1 MTNENIN
8 TKHHCPPPSGG
19 VRGGFE
25 MIKVNINRMGYFS
38 PPFGELQGPAFSFQL
53 NANEHL
59 AIIGSS
65 GSGKTTLAKALSGKI
80 FFGGTIEF
88 GFEKPTINFIE
99 QHYHFK
105 NRSNTHDF
113 YYQQRYNSFDSNDA
127 LSVIEELQT
136 VSDDEQKINS
146 LLQRLHLSHKA
157 QSPLLHLS
165 SGEHKRFQLIKA
177 LLVPSQILILDEPF
191 VGLDISS
198 RKQLHNILNEIAA
211 KGTQI
216 ILITDAGEIPSC
228 ITHIA
233 HLEKGR
239 LKNFSEKSSFDF
251 SEIIT
256 QKAFYNINPNN
267 LPIAKSKADRCSP
280 SSGGVRGGW
289 GSVVKMINVSV
300 QYGDKKILH
309 NINWTIQ
316 RGEKWLLK
324 GHNGAG
330 KSTLLSLIYGDNP
343 QAYANEIYLFDK
355 RRGSGESIWDIKQ
368 KIGYVSPELQW
379 YFDTSIT
386 VFDAVAS
393 GFFDTIGLYKKLTHQ
408 QHELIEQWLE
418 FFQLSHA
425 QHKPVSTISTS
436 EQRLTLLLRALVKNP
451 PLLLL
456 DEPCQGLDE
465 NQTTQFV
472 ELVDVLCEQ
481 LSKTLIYISHYDH
494 EIPSCI
500 DKVLELNKGEQ
511 KIYSIKKSNFCSSIK
526 FLNNQNTPL

>member
-1 MTNENIN
+1 MSNASIIVKNLCVKQQGN
-8 TKHHCPPPSGG
+8 TMLDAVS
-19 VRGGFE
+19 FE
-25 MIKVNINRMGYFS
+25 LHSNG
-38 PPFGELQGPAFSFQL
+38 
-53 NANEHL
+53 HL

-80 FFGGTIEF
+80 FFQGTIEF
-88 GFEKPTINFIE
+88 KFEKPSINFVE

-105 NRSNTHDF
+105 NRSNTNDF

-127 LSVIEELQT
+127 STVMEELQV
-136 VSDDEQKINS
+136 VSNDEEKINS
-146 LLQRLHLSHKA
+146 LLSRLKLSHRK

-177 LLVPSQILILDEPF
+177 LLVSSQILILDEPF

-198 RKQLHNILNEIAA
+198 RKQLNNILNEFAA
-211 KGTQI
+211 SGTQI
-216 ILITDAGEIPSC
+216 ILITDAHRIPDC

-233 HLEKGR
+233 HLEKGK
-239 LKNFSEKSSFDF
+239 LKNFSEKSSFNF
-251 SEIIT
+251 NEVAHQNS
-256 QKAFYNINPNN
+256 YYYINPNT
-267 LPIAKSKADRCSP
+267 LRVGKPKIDFTTA
-280 SSGGVRGGW
+280 
-289 GSVVKMINVSV
+289 VKMVNASV

-393 GFFDTIGLYKKLTHQ
+393 GFFDTIGLYKKLTNNQHQ
-408 QHELIEQWLE
+408 LTEQWLDLL
-418 FFQLSHA
+418 QLSHV
-425 QHKPVSTISTS
+425 QNKPVSTISTS
-436 EQRLTLLLRALVKNP
+436 EQRLTLLLRALVKDP

-465 NQTTQFV
+465 NQTAQFV
-472 ELVDVLCEQ
+472 ELVDTLCEQ
-481 LSKTLIYISHYDH
+481 LNKTLIYISHYDH

-511 KIYSIKKSNFCSSIK
+511 KIYSIEKSISVAV
-526 FLNNQNTPL
+526 